1 MADGFSHRNVTLGI
15 ELYFD
20 DVERAAA
27 YHSRPG
33 RAGGWP
39 TVVTPPGLGLG
50 ADVEG
55 DCDGWRQCGQAL
67 EVSAA
72 EKSAMSVRLQS
83 DDFRWAER
91 SNHYEVTRR

>member
-50 ADVEG
+50 ADVEA
-55 DCDGWRQCGQAL
+55 DCEAGG
-67 EVSAA
+67 SAA
-72 EKSAMSVRLQS
+72 RLWRCQRPRSRPCRCGYKAMTFAGPSGLTI
-83 DDFRWAER
+83 
-91 SNHYEVTRR
+91 TR

>member
-39 TVVTPPGLGLG
+39 TRRSVCVALSFMGPDEIVTG
-50 ADVEG
+50 
-55 DCDGWRQCGQAL
+55 
-67 EVSAA
+67 
-72 EKSAMSVRLQS
+72 
-83 DDFRWAER
+83 
-91 SNHYEVTRR
+91 